1 MKSLKLKETLNKS
14 SPRRRPGSSLLIS
27 LDSGM
32 RRNDGSGLVQFLLK
46 VILLL
51 FGMVCV
57 SAWGPGVQAATMT
70 AEVQQAIQD
79 GKDVAFIVRFSE
91 RVDLEAFPGKGQG
104 RGVELAALIQALRN
118 TANAS
123 QGPAIAFL
131 QGNGATRLV
140 QLWSINALAVT
151 AKADVIQQLLGLPGV
166 DSIMLDA
173 TVEAPTP
180 ATATATTSEWNLDAI
195 RAPEFW
201 GLGYTGTSMV
211 VAGMDTGV
219 DVNHPDL
226 APRWRGGN
234 NSWFD
239 PNNEHATPYDRN
251 GHGTQVMG
259 LAVGG
264 DAGGTAIG
272 VAPGAQWIAVKIFD
286 DSGSATL
293 SGIHQ
298 GFQWLLDPDGNPATD
313 DAPHVV
319 NNSWGFPQ
327 LLDQCYL
334 EFATDIQVLKAAGI
348 AVAFSAGNKGPA
360 GSSSESPANNPE
372 GFAVGAVDSAY
383 NVASTSGRGPSACS
397 GTLYPEVVAPGVNV
411 RTADLTSGGLF
422 PDSYV
427 SVSGTSAAAPH
438 VAGALALLRGAYP
451 GVSVTELEQSLQDSA
466 MDIGQ
471 AGADN
476 DSGFGLVDVVAASAL
491 LSNPPPPPCTDN
503 DSDNFYAEL
512 NCGTLPDCDDSNAA
526 INPDACDIKRDGID
540 QDCDGRDR
548 TKGKTCPVPGGDG
561 GGDGGGD
568 TGGGVEGKGGTCS
581 DSLDNDGDGLVDC
594 LDSGCR
600 KNRACR

>member
-1 MKSLKLKETLNKS
+1 
-14 SPRRRPGSSLLIS
+14 
-27 LDSGM
+27 
-32 RRNDGSGLVQFLLK
+32 
-46 VILLL
+46 
-51 FGMVCV
+51 
-57 SAWGPGVQAATMT
+57 
-70 AEVQQAIQD
+70 
-79 GKDVAFIVRFSE
+79 
-91 RVDLEAFPGKGQG
+91 
-104 RGVELAALIQALRN
+104 
-118 TANAS
+118 
-123 QGPAIAFL
+123 
-131 QGNGATRLV
+131 
-140 QLWSINALAVT
+140 
-151 AKADVIQQLLGLPGV
+151 
-166 DSIMLDA
+166 
-173 TVEAPTP
+173 
-180 ATATATTSEWNLDAI
+180 
-195 RAPEFW
+195 
-201 GLGYTGTSMV
+201 MV

-226 APRWRGGN
+226 ASRWRGGN

-239 PNNEHATPYDRN
+239 PNGEYATPHDN
-251 GHGTQVMG
+251 SGHGTQVMG

-286 DSGSATL
+286 SSGTASL

-334 EFATDIQVLKAAGI
+334 EFETDIQVLKAAGI

-360 GSSSESPANNPE
+360 GSSSESPANNPG
-372 GFAVGAVDSAY
+372 GFAVGAVDSALGI
-383 NVASTSGRGPSACS
+383 ASTSGRGPSACS
-397 GTLYPEVVAPGVNV
+397 GTLYPEVVAPGVDV
-411 RTADLTSGGLF
+411 RTADLTAGGLF

-451 GVSVTELEQSLQDSA
+451 GASVAELEQALQDSA

-471 AGADN
+471 VGADN

-491 LSNPPPPPCTDN
+491 LSNPPPPPCTDS
-503 DSDNFYAEL
+503 DSDNFFAEL
-512 NCGTLPDCDDSNAA
+512 NCGTPPDCDDSNAA

-540 QDCDGRDR
+540 QDCDGQDR
-548 TKGKTCPVPGGDG
+548 LKGKTCPTS

-568 TGGGVEGKGGTCS
+568 TGGGDTGGGGGVEGKGGTCS

-594 LDSGCR
+594 LDPDCR

>member
-1 MKSLKLKETLNKS
+1 MKSLKVK
-14 SPRRRPGSSLLIS
+14 
-27 LDSGM
+27 
-32 RRNDGSGLVQFLLK
+32 LV
-46 VILLL
+46 LLL
-51 FGMVCV
+51 YGML
-57 SAWGPGVQAATMT
+57 SATLYGQGLQAGAI
-70 AEVQQAIQD
+70 APELQQAIQN
-79 GKDVAFIVRFSE
+79 GKDVAFIVRFSGH
-91 RVDLEAFPGKGQG
+91 VDLGAFHVQRPGG
-104 RGVELAALIQALRN
+104 GVELADLIEVLRN

-123 QGPAIAFL
+123 QGTAIAYL
-131 QGNGATRLV
+131 QGNGAKRLV

-151 AKADVIQQLLGLPGV
+151 ARADVIQPLLGLPGV
-166 DSIMLDA
+166 DSIALDA
-173 TVEAPTP
+173 SVHAPAP

-201 GLGYTGTSMV
+201 GLGYTGSGMV

-226 APRWRGGN
+226 ASRWRGGN

-239 PNNEHATPYDRN
+239 PNGEHATPHDTS

-259 LAVGG
+259 LVVGG

-272 VAPGAQWIAVKIFD
+272 VAPGAQWIAVKIFN
-286 DSGSATL
+286 DSGMASL
-293 SGIHQ
+293 SGIHE

-334 EFATDIQVLKAAGI
+334 EFETDIQVLKAAGI

-360 GSSSESPANNPE
+360 GSTSESPANNPD
-372 GFAVGAVDSAY
+372 GFAVGAVDSALS
-383 NVASTSGRGPSACS
+383 VASTSGRGPSACS

-411 RTADLTSGGLF
+411 RTTDLTAGGLF

-451 GVSVTELEQSLQDSA
+451 GASVAELEQSLQDSA
-466 MDIGQ
+466 MDLGQ

-476 DSGFGLVDVVAASAL
+476 DSGFGLIDVVAASAL
-491 LSNPPPPPCTDN
+491 LSNPPPPPCTDS
-503 DSDNFYAEL
+503 DSDNFFAEL
-512 NCGTLPDCDDSNAA
+512 NCGTLQDCDDSNAA
-526 INPDACDIKRDGID
+526 INPDACDIKGDGID
-540 QDCDGRDR
+540 QDCDGKDR
-548 TKGKTCPVPGGDG
+548 LKGKACPDSG
-561 GGDGGGD
+561 GGGGSD

-594 LDSGCR
+594 LDSDCS

>member
-1 MKSLKLKETLNKS
+1 MKILKLK
-14 SPRRRPGSSLLIS
+14 
-27 LDSGM
+27 
-32 RRNDGSGLVQFLLK
+32 V
-46 VILLL
+46 VLLL
-51 FGMVCV
+51 YGMVCTF
-57 SAWGPGVQAATMT
+57 AWGPGVQAATMT
-70 AEVQQAIQD
+70 AGVQQAIQD
-79 GKDVAFIVRFSE
+79 GKDVAFIVRFTE
-91 RVDLEAFPGKGQG
+91 HVDLGAFPAKGQG
-104 RGVELAALIQALRN
+104 RGVDLVALIQALQN

-123 QGPAIAFL
+123 QGTAIAYL
-131 QGNGATRLV
+131 QGNGVKRLV

-151 AKADVIQQLLGLPGV
+151 ASADVIQPLLGLPGV
-166 DSIMLDA
+166 DSITLD
-173 TVEAPTP
+173 TSVQAPAP
-180 ATATATTSEWNLDAI
+180 ATETATPSEWNLDAI

-201 GLGYTGTSMV
+201 GLGYTGTGMV

-226 APRWRGGN
+226 ASRWRGGN
-234 NSWFD
+234 NSWYD
-239 PNNEHATPYDRN
+239 PNGEHATPYDRS

-264 DAGGTAIG
+264 NAGGTAIG
-272 VAPGAQWIAVKIFD
+272 VAPGAQWIAVKIFN
-286 DSGSATL
+286 DSGTASL

-313 DAPHVV
+313 DVPHVV

-334 EFATDIQVLKAAGI
+334 EFEPDIQVLKAAGI
-348 AVAFSAGNKGPA
+348 AVAFSAGNRGPE

-372 GFAVGAVDSAY
+372 GFAVGAVDSAL
-383 NVASTSGRGPSACS
+383 NVASASGRGPSACS

-411 RTADLTSGGLF
+411 RTADLTAGGLF

-438 VAGALALLRGAYP
+438 VAGALALLRGAFP
-451 GVSVTELEQSLQDSA
+451 GASVADLEQSLRDSA
-466 MDIGQ
+466 MDLGQ
-471 AGADN
+471 TGADN

-491 LSNPPPPPCTDN
+491 LNNPPPPPCTDS
-503 DSDNFYAEL
+503 DSDNFFAEL
-512 NCGTLPDCDDSNAA
+512 NCGTLQDCDDSNAGV
-526 INPDACDIKRDGID
+526 NPDACDIKGDGID

-548 TKGKTCPVPGGDG
+548 LKGKSCPDSGSGGSG
-561 GGDGGGD
+561 GGGGGG

-594 LDSGCR
+594 LDSDCS

>member
-1 MKSLKLKETLNKS
+1 MKSLK
-14 SPRRRPGSSLLIS
+14 P
-27 LDSGM
+27 
-32 RRNDGSGLVQFLLK
+32 K

-51 FGMVCV
+51 YAMVTV
-57 SAWGPGVQAATMT
+57 SLWGQGLQAATMT
-70 AEVQQAIQD
+70 PELQQAIKD
-79 GKDVAFIVRFSE
+79 GEDVAFIVRFAE
-91 RVDLEAFPGKGQG
+91 RVDLGAFQTQG
-104 RGVELAALIQALRN
+104 RGKGGELAALIQALQN

-131 QGNGATRLV
+131 QGAGAKRVV
-140 QLWSINALAVT
+140 QLWVINALAVT

-166 DSIMLDA
+166 DSISLDA
-173 TVEAPTP
+173 TVEAPAP
-180 ATATATTSEWNLDAI
+180 ATATASTSEWNLDAV

-201 GLGYTGTSMV
+201 GLGYTGTGVV
-211 VAGMDTGV
+211 VASMDTGV
-219 DVNHPDL
+219 DVNHLDL
-226 APRWRGGN
+226 ATRWRGGN

-239 PNNEHATPYDRN
+239 PNSEHATPYDKS

-272 VAPGAQWIAVKIFD
+272 VAPGAQWIAVKIFA
-286 DSGSATL
+286 DSGTASL

-298 GFQWLLDPDGNPATD
+298 GFQWLLDPDEDPATD

-334 EFATDIQVLKAAGI
+334 EFEADIEVLKAAAI

-360 GSSSESPANNPE
+360 DSSSESPANNPE
-372 GFAVGAVDSAY
+372 GFAVGAVDSALG
-383 NVASTSGRGPSACS
+383 VASTSGRGPSACS
-397 GTLYPEVVAPGVNV
+397 ETLYPEVAAPGVNV
-411 RTADLTSGGLF
+411 RTADLTAGGLF

-438 VAGALALLRGAYP
+438 VAGALALLREAFPGA
-451 GVSVTELEQSLQDSA
+451 SVAELEQSLQDSA
-466 MDIGQ
+466 MDLGQ

-476 DSGFGLVDVVAASAL
+476 ESGYGLIDVVAASDL

-503 DSDNFYAEL
+503 DSDNFFAES
-512 NCGTLPDCDDSNAA
+512 NCGTLLDCDDSNAA

-540 QDCDGRDR
+540 QDCDGKDR
-548 TKGKTCPVPGGDG
+548 TKGKACPDS

-581 DSLDNDGDGLVDC
+581 DSLDNDGDGLIDC
-594 LDSGCR
+594 LDSDCR
-600 KNRACR
+600 KNRACRVR